1 LKYIEFAKDNVRF
14 VLALSA
20 NFIALILALYWMID
34 ANFMSDDSD
43 IELEPIVTSIAL
55 GATLLG
61 LNYVN
66 DKLTRPDIR
75 FHLSMAMALSPEG
88 KRMDGISVEI
98 MNHSIQKLFIS
109 SFSIE
114 IKNENKRVA
123 IARNGFSREIISK
136 PVLEPGQAFSLNIDK
151 ETVLKCGLTQENTGD
166 FVVQDQVG
174 RSYRTPVLSMA
185 KHVKTLLEH
194 T

>member
-1 LKYIEFAKDNVRF
+1 MYLEFAKDNIRF
-14 VLALSA
+14 VFALSA
-20 NFIALILALYWMID
+20 NFFALIIALYWVID
-34 ANFMSDDSD
+34 ANFMSNNSD
-43 IELEPIVTSIAL
+43 LELEPIVTSIAL

-75 FHLSMAMALSPEG
+75 FHLSMAFALSPTGE
-88 KRMDGISVEI
+88 KMDGISIEI

-123 IARNGFSREIISK
+123 IGRNGFTREVISRPI
-136 PVLEPGQAFSLNIDK
+136 LEPGQAFSLNIDK
-151 ETVLKCGLTQENTGD
+151 ETVINCGLTKENAGD

-174 RSYRTPVLSMA
+174 RSYKAPASSIA
-185 KHVKTLLEH
+185 KHIETLLEH